1 MEVTNDVIFNTN
13 LFQNEKVKLTYKGYL
28 FKANSTEVSIV
39 YGYGDNWENTTEQPM
54 TRTLQGFTTELEIQ
68 NFDKINFCFKN
79 SYNEWDNNNYQDYHA
94 DILPPVLPLESST
107 TDYSESQ
114 EIGLESINEKATL
127 LDEILS
133 EYTLYFDNREEFN
146 FQKFV
151 NNIVDEIIAESTF
164 APTLAEDVVA
174 ENTVVNAEITD
185 FVNYELSA
193 SEMAQS
199 EDDGY
204 NVRSV
209 FADNFNTIEVVDEIT
224 NEITEEI
231 KEEAS
236 VSIEKLSTDF
246 IKEFE
251 ENVNYIKAELNNVF
265 IPNIT
270 EIDNSINNFSNSD
283 SEENLI
289 ENSVAEGKETGLI
302 EYESNKFIIAA
313 RKLTPIYKF
322 QKRIRLFFYKAFSS
336 IPKILSEQFGYN
348 SNDNK

>member
-1 MEVTNDVIFNTN
+1 MEVTNDIIFSTN

-28 FKANSTEVSIV
+28 FKGNSTEVSIV

-54 TRTLQGFTTELEIQ
+54 KRTLNGFTAELDIP
-68 NFDKINFCFKN
+68 NYNKINFCFKN

-94 DILPPVLPLESST
+94 DILPHVLPTEASLS
-107 TDYSESQ
+107 DYSDGKETQ
-114 EIGLESINEKATL
+114 LESINEKANL
-127 LDEILS
+127 LDEILG

-146 FQKFV
+146 FKKFV
-151 NNIVDEIIAESTF
+151 NNIVDEIIAEAAFTPS
-164 APTLAEDVVA
+164 LAEDVVT

-193 SEMAQS
+193 MESAQAE
-199 EDDGY
+199 EDIN

-209 FADNFNTIEVVDEIT
+209 SAEHFNKIEVVDEIV
-224 NEITEEI
+224 NEVTEEI
-231 KEEAS
+231 QEEAH

-251 ENVNYIKAELNNVF
+251 ENVNYIKAELSSIE
-265 IPNIT
+265 IPNVE
-270 EIDNSINNFSNSD
+270 EIDNSINNFSS

-289 ENSVAEGKETGLI
+289 ESAVAEENVETGLV
-302 EYESNKFIIAA
+302 EYEANKFIVAA

-322 QKRIRLFFYKAFSS
+322 QKRVRLFFYKAFNS
-336 IPKILSEQFGYN
+336 IPKILSEQFGFN
-348 SNDNK
+348 SNENK